1 MGPEVRGLSCNV
13 DEAKHISDAMKLA
26 MMNAA
31 LDKAEVALGQ
41 RPEHHHALRQ
51 PAAAPLHAGEAQL
64 AAAARRGQARR
75 IAAVVAVGGEAVDVH
90 Q

>member
-1 MGPEVRGLSCNV
+1 
-13 DEAKHISDAMKLA
+13 
-26 MMNAA
+26 
-31 LDKAEVALGQ
+31 VALGQ